1 MQGFKLLRFT
11 CYVCVVCVCMW
22 YVWYVWYVCVCGMYV
37 CVYVVCVCMWYVCV
51 CVCVVVCVHV
61 CLVEENVHKV
71 NQCKGMVGVYVCEG
85 EGYIPMDLINSS
97 YSS

>member
-1 MQGFKLLRFT
+1 MKSNDARFQVAPIYLL
-11 CYVCVVCVCMW
+11 CLCDM
-22 YVWYVWYVCVCGMYV
+22 
-37 CVYVVCVCMWYVCV
+37 CVY
-51 CVCVVVCVHV
+51 VVCVHV
-61 CLVEENVHKV
+61 CLVEDSVHKV